1 MDLEEEITNL
11 KQRLQALE
19 SGSSSDEDE
28 PAIPAAADAPVVVP
42 YPQGLADDLEALNVE
57 ITGLRWQAQE
67 YFTSGQ
73 ARLQEQLDDLRIGM
87 YMIDCK
93 LDELL
98 KRSMAWEGNDGS
110 A

>member
-19 SGSSSDEDE
+19 SGLSSDEDE
-28 PAIPAAADAPVVVP
+28 PATPVAAGAPAVAQ

-57 ITGLRWQAQE
+57 ITGLRWQTRE

-73 ARLQEQLDDLRIGM
+73 AQLQQQLDDLRIGV
-87 YMIDCK
+87 YLLDCK

-98 KRSMAWEGNDGS
+98 KRSMTWGGDEGPL
-110 A
+110 